1 MVLKTHLEPFRE
13 PFLLFTEE
21 FTYLGSMVIGL
32 MEELRKTS
40 QIDST
45 KPELHSAC
53 LVMYGGPSNI
63 ELRPSSRY
71 IRAASSLLSCT
82 ALNVGG

>member
-1 MVLKTHLEPFRE
+1 MEKTSHLLRS
-13 PFLLFTEE
+13 LLTWAAW
-21 FTYLGSMVIGL
+21 LGM
-32 MEELRKTS
+32 MEELGKTS

-45 KPELHSAC
+45 KPELRSAC